1 MATPRGRP
9 QPPVAENMTGMR
21 DFSGD
26 AGTGGVVMASGN
38 FMGRVLKKGLREEIG
53 RGGKEHG
60 GSVQTGK
67 GMSVI

>member
-38 FMGRVLKKGLREEIG
+38 FMGRVLKKGLREGIG
-53 RGGKEHG
+53 RGGIEHCGCVEG
-60 GSVQTGK
+60 GNGIF
-67 GMSVI
+67 VI

>member
-21 DFSGD
+21 DFSG
-26 AGTGGVVMASGN
+26 VVMESGN
-38 FMGRVLKKGLREEIG
+38 FMGRVLKKGLREGIG

-60 GSVQTGK
+60 GSVQAGK

>member
-1 MATPRGRP
+1 
-9 QPPVAENMTGMR
+9 MTGMR

-26 AGTGGVVMASGN
+26 AGTGGAVMASGN
-38 FMGRVLKKGLREEIG
+38 FMGRVLKKGLREGIG

-60 GSVQTGK
+60 GSVQAGK

>member
-21 DFSGD
+21 DFFGD

-60 GSVQTGK
+60 GSVQAGK

>member
-1 MATPRGRP
+1 
-9 QPPVAENMTGMR
+9 VAENMTGMR

-26 AGTGGVVMASGN
+26 AGTGGAVMASGN

-60 GSVQTGK
+60 GSVQAGK